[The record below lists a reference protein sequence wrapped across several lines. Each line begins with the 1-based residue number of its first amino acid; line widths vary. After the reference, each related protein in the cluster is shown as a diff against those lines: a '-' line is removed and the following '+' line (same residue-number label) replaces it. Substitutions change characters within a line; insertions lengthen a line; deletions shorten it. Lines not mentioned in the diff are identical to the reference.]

1 MSQKMLVAVMFISA
15 NCRSASSHGGRSERQ
30 SLREVAGGLGSL
42 DSLGPGEIEAVPELI
57 MASMMVVIVV
67 VVSFG

>member
-30 SLREVAGGLGSL
+30 SLREVAGSL
-42 DSLGPGEIEAVPELI
+42 DSLGPGKIEAVPELI